1 MDIFIPT
8 EIGEDIV
15 EALARLIPQLA
26 PNNPIP
32 TKEYLEKLIS
42 AEGSYLFIA
51 KDEKIVGTLTLIIY
65 QIPTGRKA
73 WIEDVVVDSEMR
85 GKGIAE
91 KLIQAAINFAGKE
104 GIQKV
109 DLTSSIERQAA
120 HALYKKMGF
129 EERATTVF
137 RLLLDK

>member
-8 EIGEDIV
+8 EINEDIV
-15 EALARLIPQLA
+15 EAFARLMPQLS
-26 PNNPIP
+26 PDCQIP
-32 TKEYLEKLIS
+32 TKEYLEKIIN
-42 AEGSYLFIA
+42 ADGSYLFIA
-51 KDEKIVGTLTLIIY
+51 KDEKVAGTLTLVIY

-73 WIEDVVVDSEMR
+73 WIEDVVVDSNMR

-91 KLIQAAINFAGKE
+91 KLIQSAIDFARKE
-104 GIQKV
+104 GIHKL

-129 EERATTVF
+129 EERSTTVF
-137 RLLLDK
+137 RLLID